1 MSAYASAH
9 PWEDWAEC
17 WAHFLHMTDT
27 LETAVAYALIE
38 PPGQQSNATIARWRA
53 LTVALNELNRSMGMP
68 DAYPFVV
75 SVVVEEKLALIES
88 AIYSA
93 SRPR

>member
-1 MSAYASAH
+1 VERPALQSAA
-9 PWEDWAEC
+9 
-17 WAHFLHMTDT
+17 MVT
-27 LETAVAYALIE
+27 
-38 PPGQQSNATIARWRA
+38 RWRA

-75 SVVVEEKLALIES
+75 TAVVEEKLGLIET
-88 AIYSA
+88 AICSA